1 MDVVPAAVGTM
12 GIYINIT
19 PYGTK
24 KLENECLKKG
34 KDINSPCMPTWGV
47 KSMMS
52 MMASLEST
60 TEWSGTVRILD
71 WTSGPPTVLK

>member
-52 MMASLEST
+52 MMAF
-60 TEWSGTVRILD
+60 
-71 WTSGPPTVLK
+71 P